1 MIKIFKKEKILVFVL
16 IFAGLLSLLINL
28 SINYEISLSQ
38 KNKKAYETIEK
49 LSKYPK
55 PLLIFANKN
64 FETLNETDLIE
75 TQTWLDENNSSQS
88 KVEII
93 NGNLNVSVKF
103 NSNFQLSKYLNKVL
117 SLTNVNI
124 KKININFNTNQIH
137 LILGESNSLW

>member
-16 IFAGLLSLLINL
+16 IFAGLISLLINL
-28 SINYEISLSQ
+28 SVNYEISLSQ
-38 KNKKAYETIEK
+38 KNKRAYETIEK

-137 LILGESNSLW
+137 LILGESNSL

>member
-124 KKININFNTNQIH
+124 KKININFNTNEIH
-137 LILGESNSLW
+137 LILGESNSL

>member
-1 MIKIFKKEKILVFVL
+1 MIKTFKKEKILVFVL
-16 IFAGLLSLLINL
+16 IFAGLISLLINL
-28 SINYEISLSQ
+28 SVNYEISLSQ
-38 KNKKAYETIEK
+38 KNKRAYETIEK

-75 TQTWLDENNSSQS
+75 TQTWLDESNSSQS
-88 KVEII
+88 KVKII

-124 KKININFNTNQIH
+124 KKINIKFNTNQIH
-137 LILGESNSLW
+137 LILGESNSL

>member
-38 KNKKAYETIEK
+38 KNKKAHETIEK

-93 NGNLNVSVKF
+93 NGNLNVLVKYS
-103 NSNFQLSKYLNKVL
+103 SNFHISKYLNKIL
-117 SLTNVNI
+117 SLSNI
-124 KKININFNTNQIH
+124 NLKKLNINFDKNEIY
-137 LILGESNSLW
+137 LILGTDNTL

>member
-88 KVEII
+88 NVEII
-93 NGNLNVSVKF
+93 NENLNVSVKF

-137 LILGESNSLW
+137 LILGESNSL

>member
-16 IFAGLLSLLINL
+16 IFAGLLSLLVNL

-137 LILGESNSLW
+137 LILGESNSL

>member
-64 FETLNETDLIE
+64 FEILNETDLIE
-75 TQTWLDENNSSQS
+75 TQTWLDKNNSSQS

-137 LILGESNSLW
+137 LILWESNSL

>member
-88 KVEII
+88 KVEIF
-93 NGNLNVSVKF
+93 NGNLNLSVKF

-137 LILGESNSLW
+137 LILGESNSL

>member
-28 SINYEISLSQ
+28 SINYKISLSQ

-93 NGNLNVSVKF
+93 NGNLNVLVKYS
-103 NSNFQLSKYLNKVL
+103 SNFHISKYLNKIL
-117 SLTNVNI
+117 SLSNI
-124 KKININFNTNQIH
+124 NLKKLNINFDKNEIY
-137 LILGESNSLW
+137 LILGTDNTL

>member
-75 TQTWLDENNSSQS
+75 TQTWLDENNVFRAASRAVYKEFQSLKSFVDGLPKILCRRPSQ
-88 KVEII
+88 
-93 NGNLNVSVKF
+93 NNLSMALPK
-103 NSNFQLSKYLNKVL
+103 
-117 SLTNVNI
+117 SLV
-124 KKININFNTNQIH
+124 Q
-137 LILGESNSLW
+137 GP

>member
-64 FETLNETDLIE
+64 FEILNETDLIE

-137 LILGESNSLW
+137 LILWESNSL

>member
-1 MIKIFKKEKILVFVL
+1 MIKTFKKEKILVFIL

-88 KVEII
+88 NVEII

-124 KKININFNTNQIH
+124 KKINIKFNTNQIH
-137 LILGESNSLW
+137 LILGESNSL